1 MLSVQNMIDCF
12 LALPVN
18 DAVGT
23 IESSV
28 NIIVAIAGG
37 VCAVSGIRFISALKK
52 KRLSATFSF
61 WIQLRVR
68 IEELQRALYAD
79 NSIINGLYS
88 NEVRTQWNN
97 RGSFASDEVVER
109 FYNNA
114 QETLQFIKNVS
125 DQIPA
130 NEKWLGAYSE
140 FISFLI
146 DISQY
151 DIRNY
156 SSNFKFTSSETL
168 DHRKEYCK
176 KICDNMDILLL
187 EIKCKQTDVASKL

>member
-79 NSIINGLYS
+79 NKLMDCIVMKYVLNGTIGAVLH
-88 NEVRTQWNN
+88 QM
-97 RGSFASDEVVER
+97 
-109 FYNNA
+109 
-114 QETLQFIKNVS
+114 
-125 DQIPA
+125 
-130 NEKWLGAYSE
+130 KW
-140 FISFLI
+140 
-146 DISQY
+146 
-151 DIRNY
+151 
-156 SSNFKFTSSETL
+156 
-168 DHRKEYCK
+168 
-176 KICDNMDILLL
+176 
-187 EIKCKQTDVASKL
+187 